1 MDASRRRGVDGASR
15 RAVLGALGAGLSA
28 AVAGCTTG
36 DGDAHSPNAE
46 TELVSGRLRVPPG
59 GHGTRGFSLPGERWL
74 TVGASLS
81 DRSVDVKRDG
91 PAVDVFVVRPDAVA
105 RYRRG
110 EQFEYLRGVSM
121 PDVVNGE
128 VSAAVPGGEY
138 ELLVDNTG
146 RGAGAPDGSG
156 VDAVVDV
163 EVVAATGRADGG
175 GGIRPGGQTG

>member
-1 MDASRRRGVDGASR
+1 MDANRSSDRRTARRRL
-15 RAVLGALGAGLSA
+15 LGALGTGLAA
-28 AVAGCTTG
+28 AVAGCAGG
-36 DGDAHSPNAE
+36 DGDASPSSDRE
-46 TELVSGRLRVPPG
+46 TE
-59 GHGTRGFSLPGERWL
+59 LPGERWL

-91 PAVDVFVVRPDAVA
+91 PAVDVFVVRPDAAA

-128 VSAAVPGGEY
+128 VSAAVGAGEY

-146 RGAGAPDGSG
+146 RGAGEPDGSG

-163 EVVAATGRADGG
+163 EVVASTDRGDGG
-175 GGIRPGGQTG
+175 GLRPGDPTG